1 MHLNII
7 SIRGNVLPRKKT
19 PPEAHLIL
27 DKEATLGDKKWSRE
41 MPLPS
46 LHFLS
51 SHPTGP
57 FTNDV

>member
-1 MHLNII
+1 MFFRAN
-7 SIRGNVLPRKKT
+7 P

-41 MPLPS
+41 MPACISCLPR
-46 LHFLS
+46 
-51 SHPTGP
+51 PMGP

>member
-1 MHLNII
+1 MFLRTNP
-7 SIRGNVLPRKKT
+7 LPK
-19 PPEAHLIL
+19 AHLIL
-27 DKEATLGDKKWSRE
+27 DEEATLGDKKWSRE